1 MKGMIIAL
9 AFKDSKAHSGL
20 EGYIKASRQNKLFSQ
35 LFFLNHTSSQ
45 TKLLANPSLCV
56 LG

>member
-20 EGYIKASRQNKLFSQ
+20 EGYIKASRQNKLLSEIS
-35 LFFLNHTSSQ
+35 LKS
-45 TKLLANPSLCV
+45 NPNI
-56 LG
+56 